1 MNRFTLAL
9 RRPFIWLS
17 RFRYRCGYGVHSPF
31 AFDLITGV
39 IYQRTPYYK
48 YAELTETQ
56 KRLAREQSKEWAHAE
71 SLKLKR
77 LLFRLVNHAQPH
89 TLVDAGQPTA
99 AALYLKAGKEQT
111 DYTAATDLSEL
122 FLEADVPVDFLYL
135 HDYRRPE
142 FVKEVF
148 RLCAMRTS
156 PASLF
161 VVHGIRY
168 TAAMY
173 RLWQQMQ
180 QDEQVGITFDLYD
193 VGLIFFDR
201 SKQKQHYIINF

>member
-17 RFRYRCGYGVHSPF
+17 RFRHRCGYGVHSPF

-39 IYQRTPYYK
+39 IYQHTPYYK
-48 YAELTETQ
+48 YAELTEMQ
-56 KRLAREQSKEWAHAE
+56 KRLARGQSREWAHAE
-71 SLKLKR
+71 SRKLKR

-111 DYTAATDLSEL
+111 DYTAAADLSEL
-122 FLEADVPVDFLYL
+122 FLEAGVPVDFLYL

-148 RLCAMRTS
+148 HLCAARTT

-161 VVHGIRY
+161 VIHGIRY
-168 TAAMY
+168 TPAMY

-201 SKQKQHYIINF
+201 LKQKQHYIINF